1 MLISLF
7 LCLVPQFARK
17 NCFSDSLGTEIW
29 SSSRDPRHIFF
40 RKFTYLLFIIK
51 IGVCALQTQFSSVVF
66 RFELIFNP
74 VHDHRMTDLWIM
86 DQAGNADIRKFIIWC
101 LPSIAEYFRLPEG
114 LGPWKPREKDEAFY
128 QKSMDSWWPLVFMF
142 KQISFCLCLIRCFIT
157 LSVSEDVLI
166 KVQGML
172 PGNMQFCSMQSEAMW
187 TNSDRNSPVL
197 LGSYYWFSGH
207 FS

>member
-40 RKFTYLLFIIK
+40 RKFSYLLFVIK

-86 DQAGNADIRKFIIWC
+86 DQAGNADIRKFKIWC

-114 LGPWKPREKDEAFY
+114 SGKPLEAERERWGILSKKHGQLMTVMY
-128 QKSMDSWWPLVFMF
+128 
-142 KQISFCLCLIRCFIT
+142 LCSNKYLFV
-157 LSVSEDVLI
+157 SV
-166 KVQGML
+166 
-172 PGNMQFCSMQSEAMW
+172 
-187 TNSDRNSPVL
+187 
-197 LGSYYWFSGH
+197 
-207 FS
+207 

>member
-128 QKSMDSWWPLVFMF
+128 QKSMDSWWPLCIYVQTNIF
-142 KQISFCLCLIRCFIT
+142 
-157 LSVSEDVLI
+157 LSLF
-166 KVQGML
+166 
-172 PGNMQFCSMQSEAMW
+172 N
-187 TNSDRNSPVL
+187 
-197 LGSYYWFSGH
+197 
-207 FS
+207 